1 MKMKENTLVFE
12 KKPFSKVHSILTSQG
27 FSKIGFGK
35 SIKYKVALR
44 DASTE
49 SIYWLEIPV
58 DQYPKEPDQDQA
70 KLGKPHLYGVNRI
83 PLSVRE
89 AVESKLHEISDYL
102 RSMVG
107 KKVNPLPNKPS
118 HNSSMAQNEKEMK
131 RLGKEMESMPTNKE
145 VSGNGEIP
153 DPIQYEE
160 KN

>member
-1 MKMKENTLVFE
+1 MKMKENPVFE

-44 DASTE
+44 DSSTE

-58 DQYPKEPDQDQA
+58 DQYPKEPEQA
-70 KLGKPHLYGVNRI
+70 KLGNPHLYGEKRI
-83 PLSVRE
+83 PQPVSE
-89 AVESKLHEISDYL
+89 AVESKLHEIADYL
-102 RSMVG
+102 RNMVG
-107 KKVNPLPNKPS
+107 KKVKPLPKKPAP
-118 HNSSMAQNEKEMK
+118 NSSMAQNEEEMK

-145 VSGNGEIP
+145 ISGNGEIP

-160 KN
+160 KK